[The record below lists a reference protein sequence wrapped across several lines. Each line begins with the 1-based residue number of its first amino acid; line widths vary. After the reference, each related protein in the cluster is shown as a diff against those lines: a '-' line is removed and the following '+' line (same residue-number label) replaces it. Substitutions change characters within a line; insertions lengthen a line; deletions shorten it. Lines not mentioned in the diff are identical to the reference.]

1 MKSFG
6 IGFVIAVLA
15 LIILLANS
23 LYIVTDKQTA
33 ILLRFG
39 EIIDPKIE
47 SGLHFKIPI
56 LNTVRKFDSR
66 VLTLDAIPQPYF
78 TEEKKRLIVDAF
90 VKWRISDNEQFYI
103 TSSGGQL
110 SALRTLLTQRVDE
123 GLRNQ
128 FGKRT
133 VQDVISGERDQLMKA
148 LTADLNTVANSELG
162 VEVIDVRV
170 KKIELP
176 TEVNDSVYN
185 RMRTE
190 RERLAQELRAE
201 GNEIAEEIR
210 ANADKERTVILA
222 DAYKTAELIKGE
234 GDAEATSTYAKAFNK
249 DPEFYEFTRSLSA
262 YQSTFEN
269 KSDVLLIDPESDFFK
284 YLDSSFGTS
293 SSE

>member
-1 MKSFG
+1 MRSFG
-6 IGFVIAVLA
+6 IGFVIGILA

-47 SGLHFKIPI
+47 SGLHFKVPI

-133 VQDVISGERDQLMKA
+133 VQDVISGERDELMRV
-148 LTADLNTVANSELG
+148 LTADLNKVANAELG

-222 DAYKTAELIKGE
+222 DAYKTAEI
-234 GDAEATSTYAKAFNK
+234 
-249 DPEFYEFTRSLSA
+249 
-262 YQSTFEN
+262 
-269 KSDVLLIDPESDFFK
+269 I
-284 YLDSSFGTS
+284 
-293 SSE
+293 

>member
-6 IGFVIAVLA
+6 IGFVIVILA
-15 LIILLANS
+15 LVILLANS

-148 LTADLNTVANSELG
+148 LTADLNKVANAELG

-176 TEVNDSVYN
+176 SEVNDSVYN

-222 DAYKTAELIKGE
+222 DAYKTAEIIKGE

>member
-6 IGFVIAVLA
+6 IGFVIAILA

-148 LTADLNTVANSELG
+148 LTADLNKVANAELG

-176 TEVNDSVYN
+176 SEVNDSVYN

-222 DAYKTAELIKGE
+222 DAYKTAEIIKGE

>member
-6 IGFVIAVLA
+6 IGFVIATLA

-47 SGLHFKIPI
+47 SGLHFKVPI

-133 VQDVISGERDQLMKA
+133 VQDVISGERDELMRV
-148 LTADLNTVANSELG
+148 LTADLNKVANSELG

-176 TEVNDSVYN
+176 SEVNDSVYN

-222 DAYKTAELIKGE
+222 DAYKTAEIIKGE

-249 DPEFYEFTRSLSA
+249 NPEFYEFTRSLSA

-293 SSE
+293 KSE

>member
-6 IGFVIAVLA
+6 IGFVIAILA

-133 VQDVISGERDQLMKA
+133 VQDVISGERDQLMKV
-148 LTADLNTVANSELG
+148 LTADLNKVANSELG

-176 TEVNDSVYN
+176 SEVNDSVYN

-222 DAYKTAELIKGE
+222 DAYKTAEIIKGE

-284 YLDSSFGTS
+284 YLDSSFGKS

>member
-6 IGFVIAVLA
+6 IGFIVLILAV
-15 LIILLANS
+15 IILLANS
-23 LYIVTDKQTA
+23 LFIVTDKQTA

-47 SGLHFKIPI
+47 SGLHFKVPI

-66 VLTLDAIPQPYF
+66 VLTLDAVPQPYF

-110 SALRTLLTQRVDE
+110 GALRTLLTQRVDE

-133 VQDVISGERDQLMKA
+133 VQDVISGERDQLMNA
-148 LTADLNTVANSELG
+148 LTADLNKVANTELG

-176 TEVNDSVYN
+176 SEVNDSVYN

-222 DAYKTAELIKGE
+222 DAYKTAEIIKGE
-234 GDAEATSTYAKAFNK
+234 GDADATSTYAEAFNK
-249 DPEFYEFTRSLSA
+249 NPEFYEFTRSLSA
-262 YQSTFEN
+262 YQSTFQN

-284 YLDSSFGTS
+284 YLDSSFGTP
-293 SSE
+293 SE

>member
-6 IGFVIAVLA
+6 IGFVIAILA

-222 DAYKTAELIKGE
+222 DAYKTAEIIKGE

>member
-6 IGFVIAVLA
+6 IGFVIAILA

-47 SGLHFKIPI
+47 SGLHFKIPVF
-56 LNTVRKFDSR
+56 NTVRKFDSR

-133 VQDVISGERDQLMKA
+133 VQDVISGERDQLMKV
-148 LTADLNTVANSELG
+148 LTADLNKVANSELG

-176 TEVNDSVYN
+176 SEVNDSVYN

-222 DAYKTAELIKGE
+222 DAYKTAEIIKGE

>member
-1 MKSFG
+1 MRSFG
-6 IGFVIAVLA
+6 IGFVIAILA

-47 SGLHFKIPI
+47 SGLHFKVPI

-133 VQDVISGERDQLMKA
+133 VQDVISGERDQLMRV
-148 LTADLNTVANSELG
+148 LTADLNKVANSELG
-162 VEVIDVRV
+162 VEVIDGRV

-176 TEVNDSVYN
+176 SEVNDSVYN

-222 DAYKTAELIKGE
+222 DAYKTAEIIKGE

-249 DPEFYEFTRSLSA
+249 NPEFYEFTRSLSA

-293 SSE
+293 KSE

>member
-1 MKSFG
+1 MRSFG
-6 IGFVIAVLA
+6 IGFVIAILA

-47 SGLHFKIPI
+47 SGLHFKVPI

-133 VQDVISGERDQLMKA
+133 VQDVISGERDELMRV
-148 LTADLNTVANSELG
+148 LTADLNKVANSELG

-222 DAYKTAELIKGE
+222 DAYKTAEIIKGE
-234 GDAEATSTYAKAFNK
+234 GDAAATSTYAKAFNK
-249 DPEFYEFTRSLSA
+249 NPEFYEFTRSLSA

-293 SSE
+293 KSE

>member
-6 IGFVIAVLA
+6 IGFVIAILA

-133 VQDVISGERDQLMKA
+133 VQDVISGERDQLMQA
-148 LTADLNTVANSELG
+148 LTADLNTVANAELG

-176 TEVNDSVYN
+176 SEVNDSVYN

-222 DAYKTAELIKGE
+222 DAYKTAEIIKGE

>member
-1 MKSFG
+1 MRSFG
-6 IGFVIAVLA
+6 IGFVIAILA

-47 SGLHFKIPI
+47 SGLHFKVPI

-90 VKWRISDNEQFYI
+90 VKWRITDNEQFYI

-133 VQDVISGERDQLMKA
+133 VQDVISGERDQLMRV
-148 LTADLNTVANSELG
+148 LTADLNKVANSELG

-176 TEVNDSVYN
+176 SEVNDSVYN

-222 DAYKTAELIKGE
+222 DAYKTAEIIKGE

-249 DPEFYEFTRSLSA
+249 NPEFYEFTRSLSA

-269 KSDVLLIDPESDFFK
+269 KSDVLLIDPDSDFFK

-293 SSE
+293 KSE

>member
-1 MKSFG
+1 MRSFG
-6 IGFVIAVLA
+6 IGFVIGILA

-23 LYIVTDKQTA
+23 LYIVTDNQTA

-47 SGLHFKIPI
+47 SGLHFKVPI

-133 VQDVISGERDQLMKA
+133 VQDVISGERDELMRV
-148 LTADLNTVANSELG
+148 LTADLNKVANAELG

-222 DAYKTAELIKGE
+222 DAYKTAEIIKGE
-234 GDAEATSTYAKAFNK
+234 GDAAATSTYAKAFNK
-249 DPEFYEFTRSLSA
+249 NPEFYEFTRSLSA

-293 SSE
+293 KSE

>member
-47 SGLHFKIPI
+47 SGLHFKIPV

-148 LTADLNTVANSELG
+148 LTADLNKVANSELG

-176 TEVNDSVYN
+176 SEVNDSVYN

-222 DAYKTAELIKGE
+222 DAYKTAEIIKGE

-293 SSE
+293 PSE

>member
-6 IGFVIAVLA
+6 IGFVIVILA

-176 TEVNDSVYN
+176 SEVNDSVYN

-222 DAYKTAELIKGE
+222 DAYKTAEIIKGE

-284 YLDSSFGTS
+284 YLDSSFGSS

>member
-6 IGFVIAVLA
+6 IGFVIASLA

-148 LTADLNTVANSELG
+148 LTADLNKVANSELG

-176 TEVNDSVYN
+176 SEVNDSVYN

-222 DAYKTAELIKGE
+222 DAYKTAEIIKGE

>member
-1 MKSFG
+1 MRSFG
-6 IGFVIAVLA
+6 IGFVIAILA

-47 SGLHFKIPI
+47 SGLHFKVPI

-66 VLTLDAIPQPYF
+66 VLTLDAVPQPYF

-133 VQDVISGERDQLMKA
+133 VQDVISGERDELMRV
-148 LTADLNTVANSELG
+148 LTADLNKVANSELG

-176 TEVNDSVYN
+176 SEVNDSVYN

-222 DAYKTAELIKGE
+222 DAYKTAEIIKGE

-249 DPEFYEFTRSLSA
+249 NPEFYEFTRSLSA

-293 SSE
+293 KSE

>member
-1 MKSFG
+1 MRSFG
-6 IGFVIAVLA
+6 IGFVIGILA

-47 SGLHFKIPI
+47 SGLHFKVPI

-133 VQDVISGERDQLMKA
+133 VQDVISGERDELMRG
-148 LTADLNTVANSELG
+148 LTADLNKVANAELG

-222 DAYKTAELIKGE
+222 DAYKTAEIIKGE
-234 GDAEATSTYAKAFNK
+234 GDAAATSTYAKAFNK
-249 DPEFYEFTRSLSA
+249 NPEFYEFTRSLSA

-293 SSE
+293 KSE

>member
-6 IGFVIAVLA
+6 IGFIVLILAV
-15 LIILLANS
+15 IILLANS
-23 LYIVTDKQTA
+23 LFIVTDKQTA

-39 EIIDPKIE
+39 EIIDPRIE
-47 SGLHFKIPI
+47 SGLHFKVPI

-66 VLTLDAIPQPYF
+66 VLTLDAVPQPYF

-110 SALRTLLTQRVDE
+110 GALRTLLTQRVDE

-133 VQDVISGERDQLMKA
+133 VQDVISGERDELMKA
-148 LTADLNTVANSELG
+148 LTADLNKVANSELG

-176 TEVNDSVYN
+176 SEVNDSVYN

-222 DAYKTAELIKGE
+222 DAYKTAEIIKGE
-234 GDAEATSTYAKAFNK
+234 GDADATSTYAEAFNK
-249 DPEFYEFTRSLSA
+249 NPEFYEFTRSLSA
-262 YQSTFEN
+262 YQSTFQN

-284 YLDSSFGTS
+284 YLDSSFGTP
-293 SSE
+293 SE

>member
-1 MKSFG
+1 MRSFG
-6 IGFVIAVLA
+6 IGFVIAILA

-47 SGLHFKIPI
+47 SGLHFKVPI

-133 VQDVISGERDQLMKA
+133 VQDVISGERDELMRV
-148 LTADLNTVANSELG
+148 LTADLNKVANSELG

-222 DAYKTAELIKGE
+222 DAYKTAEIIKGE
-234 GDAEATSTYAKAFNK
+234 GDAKATSTYAKAFNK
-249 DPEFYEFTRSLSA
+249 NPEFYEFTRSLSA

-293 SSE
+293 KSE

>member
-6 IGFVIAVLA
+6 IGFVIAILA

-110 SALRTLLTQRVDE
+110 GALRTLLTQRVDE

-176 TEVNDSVYN
+176 SEVNDSVYN

-222 DAYKTAELIKGE
+222 DAYKTAEIIKGE

>member
-1 MKSFG
+1 MRSFG
-6 IGFVIAVLA
+6 IGFVIAILA

-47 SGLHFKIPI
+47 SGLHFKVPI
-56 LNTVRKFDSR
+56 VNTVRKFDSR

-133 VQDVISGERDQLMKA
+133 VQDVISGERDELMKV
-148 LTADLNTVANSELG
+148 LTADLNKVANSELG

-222 DAYKTAELIKGE
+222 DAYKTAEIIKGE

-249 DPEFYEFTRSLSA
+249 NPEFYEFTRSLSA

-293 SSE
+293 KSE

>member
-1 MKSFG
+1 MKSFKLS
-6 IGFVIAVLA
+6 FVV
-15 LIILLANS
+15 ILLALVVILANS
-23 LYIVTDKQTA
+23 IYIVTDKQTA

-47 SGLHFKIPI
+47 SGLHFKIPV

-66 VLTLDAIPQPYF
+66 VLTLDAVPQPYY

-90 VKWRISDNEQFYI
+90 VKWKISDNEQFYI

-110 SALRTLLTQRVDE
+110 GAMRTLLTQRVDE

-128 FGKRT
+128 FGIRT
-133 VQDVISGERDQLMKA
+133 VIEVISGERDELMRA
-148 LTADLNTVANSELG
+148 LTEDLNKVATSELG
-162 VEVIDVRV
+162 IEVIDVRV

-176 TEVNDSVYN
+176 SEVNDSVYN
-185 RMRTE
+185 RMRTD

-222 DAYKTAELIKGE
+222 DAYKEAEITKGE
-234 GDAEATSTYAKAFNK
+234 GDAKATSTYAQAFNK
-249 DPEFYEFTRSLSA
+249 NPEFYEFTRSLKA

-269 KSDVLLIDPESDFFK
+269 KSDILLIDPDSDFFK
-284 YLDSSFGTS
+284 YLDSSLGTPNQ
-293 SSE
+293 

>member
-6 IGFVIAVLA
+6 IGFVIAILA

-133 VQDVISGERDQLMKA
+133 VQEVISGERDQLMKA
-148 LTADLNTVANSELG
+148 LTADLNTVANAELG

-176 TEVNDSVYN
+176 SEVNDSVYN

-222 DAYKTAELIKGE
+222 DAYKTAEIIKGE

-284 YLDSSFGTS
+284 YLDSSFGSS

>member
-1 MKSFG
+1 MRSFG
-6 IGFVIAVLA
+6 IGFVIAILA

-47 SGLHFKIPI
+47 SGLHFKVPI

-133 VQDVISGERDQLMKA
+133 VQDVISGERDELMRV
-148 LTADLNTVANSELG
+148 LTADLNKVANAELA

-176 TEVNDSVYN
+176 SEVNDSVYN

-222 DAYKTAELIKGE
+222 DAYKTAEIIKGE

-249 DPEFYEFTRSLSA
+249 NPEFYEFTRSLSA

-293 SSE
+293 KSE

>member
-6 IGFVIAVLA
+6 IGFIVLILAV
-15 LIILLANS
+15 IILLANS
-23 LYIVTDKQTA
+23 LFIVTDKQTA

-47 SGLHFKIPI
+47 SGLHFKVPI

-66 VLTLDAIPQPYF
+66 VLTLDAVPQPYF

-90 VKWRISDNEQFYI
+90 VKWRMSDNEQFYI

-110 SALRTLLTQRVDE
+110 GALRTLLTQRVDE

-133 VQDVISGERDQLMKA
+133 VQDVISGERDELMKA
-148 LTADLNTVANSELG
+148 LTADLNKVANAELG

-176 TEVNDSVYN
+176 SEVNDSVYN

-222 DAYKTAELIKGE
+222 DAYKTAEIIKGE
-234 GDAEATSTYAKAFNK
+234 GDADATSTYAEAFNK
-249 DPEFYEFTRSLSA
+249 NPEFYEFTRSLSA
-262 YQSTFEN
+262 YQSTFQN

-284 YLDSSFGTS
+284 YLDSSFGTP
-293 SSE
+293 SE

>member
-1 MKSFG
+1 MRSFG
-6 IGFVIAVLA
+6 IGFVIAILA
-15 LIILLANS
+15 LVILLANS

-47 SGLHFKIPI
+47 SGLHFKVPI

-133 VQDVISGERDQLMKA
+133 VQDVISGERDELMRV
-148 LTADLNTVANSELG
+148 LTADLNKVANSELG

-176 TEVNDSVYN
+176 SEVNDSVYN

-222 DAYKTAELIKGE
+222 DAYKTAEIIKGE

-249 DPEFYEFTRSLSA
+249 NPEFYEFTRSLSA

-293 SSE
+293 KSE

>member
-1 MKSFG
+1 MRSFG
-6 IGFVIAVLA
+6 IGFVIGLLA

-47 SGLHFKIPI
+47 SGLHFKVPI

-133 VQDVISGERDQLMKA
+133 VQDVISGERDELMRV
-148 LTADLNTVANSELG
+148 LTADLNKVANAELG

-222 DAYKTAELIKGE
+222 DAYKTAEIIKGE
-234 GDAEATSTYAKAFNK
+234 GDAAATSTYAKAFNK
-249 DPEFYEFTRSLSA
+249 NPEFYEFTRSLSA

-284 YLDSSFGTS
+284 YIDSSFGTS
-293 SSE
+293 KSE

>member
-1 MKSFG
+1 MRSFG
-6 IGFVIAVLA
+6 IGFVIAILA

-47 SGLHFKIPI
+47 SGLHFKVPI

-133 VQDVISGERDQLMKA
+133 VQDVISGERDELMRV
-148 LTADLNTVANSELG
+148 LTADLNKVANSELG

-176 TEVNDSVYN
+176 SEVNDSVYN

-222 DAYKTAELIKGE
+222 DAYKTAEIIKGE

-249 DPEFYEFTRSLSA
+249 NPECYEFTRSLSA

-293 SSE
+293 KSE

>member
-1 MKSFG
+1 MRSFG
-6 IGFVIAVLA
+6 IGFVIGILA

-47 SGLHFKIPI
+47 SGLHFKVPI

-133 VQDVISGERDQLMKA
+133 VQDVISGERDELMRV
-148 LTADLNTVANSELG
+148 LTADLNKVANAELG

-185 RMRTE
+185 RLRTE

-222 DAYKTAELIKGE
+222 DAYKTAEIIKGE
-234 GDAEATSTYAKAFNK
+234 GDAAATSTYAKAFNK
-249 DPEFYEFTRSLSA
+249 NPEFYEFTRSLSA

-293 SSE
+293 KSE

>member
-6 IGFVIAVLA
+6 IGFVIAILA
-15 LIILLANS
+15 LIILLANT

-148 LTADLNTVANSELG
+148 LTADLNTVANTELG

-176 TEVNDSVYN
+176 SEVNDSVYN

-222 DAYKTAELIKGE
+222 DAYKTAEIIKGE